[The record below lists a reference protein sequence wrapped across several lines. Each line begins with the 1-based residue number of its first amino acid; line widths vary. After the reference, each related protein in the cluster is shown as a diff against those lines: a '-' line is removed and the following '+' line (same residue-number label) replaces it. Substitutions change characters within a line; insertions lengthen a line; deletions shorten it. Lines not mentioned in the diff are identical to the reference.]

1 MDGRLWVISA
11 FVIPGLAL
19 LIAIPSFIVDTR
31 QLTQPP
37 TETVPVPP
45 AIDRE
50 AADLPERSEH
60 VIDEPPTERKEEGM
74 GGGGRWVTPGA
85 QSDTPQPPPQQ
96 RPGDHQAQ
104 PAATGGAVPLAPD
117 LQPPAIVISLAMVLG
132 RPTRRAMERNYPPGA
147 LNRGDTARVTL
158 SCQPLRSG
166 RFFCRVTSAP
176 NPDFD
181 AAALNLAEN
190 FRLSP
195 NNAARVTDETP
206 EVEVPI
212 RFDIREE
219 RASR

>member
-1 MDGRLWVISA
+1 MQALYPRSA
-11 FVIPGLAL
+11 LERG
-19 LIAIPSFIVDTR
+19 
-31 QLTQPP
+31 
-37 TETVPVPP
+37 ETASV
-45 AIDRE
+45 
-50 AADLPERSEH
+50 
-60 VIDEPPTERKEEGM
+60 M
-74 GGGGRWVTPGA
+74 
-85 QSDTPQPPPQQ
+85 
-96 RPGDHQAQ
+96 
-104 PAATGGAVPLAPD
+104 
-117 LQPPAIVISLAMVLG
+117 
-132 RPTRRAMERNYPPGA
+132 
-147 LNRGDTARVTL
+147 L
-158 SCQPLRSG
+158 SCQPLQSG